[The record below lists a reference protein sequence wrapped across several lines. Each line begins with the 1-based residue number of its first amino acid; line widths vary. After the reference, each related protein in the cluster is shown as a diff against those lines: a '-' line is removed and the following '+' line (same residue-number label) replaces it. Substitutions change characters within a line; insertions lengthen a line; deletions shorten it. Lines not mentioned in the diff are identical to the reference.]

1 MTNACGGGMRAWKH
15 STFFYSYYYN
25 YPPPINPMTQ
35 QQEHSKLINQGGYG
49 CIYYPSL
56 PFKISTP
63 ATSHHKKQQSSK
75 KYISKLQKHNF
86 HSEFE
91 DFIGKVIQDI
101 PCYELFFVPVLKTYQ
116 IDLATIKQEYLNDC
130 DAVSKYIKQKAHTA
144 AKDYTPL
151 NKMFIIQK
159 MNYIHGLDLKKYV
172 YKLIESEVHTDS
184 ASTDVSVSA
193 SATDDNDD
201 AGSASGSESGSEPE
215 SEPESE
221 PLDDEYISRSLRKD
235 ERQIRKINEYFKI
248 DERELSYHL
257 LSILFDLYERITDSI
272 QLLIKYDIIHY
283 DLKNNNILIEN
294 TTQLPMLIDFG
305 LSIYVKR
312 LLENPWKEKNETSQT
327 IDSDIMFK
335 SQSSKLLQ
343 NNYYW
348 KQHFYVHA
356 PEYYLW
362 PLEVHIITFLINE
375 PDRDRDR
382 DHDHHLTEEDLA
394 LIIYQYIVNNR
405 ALQNT
410 SHNFKMK
417 YMELCQETFKEY
429 TANKTREYII
439 NTLFTK
445 YWNTWDTYANNIMFI
460 KLFYG
465 LIMNTKKTP
474 HPAAGAAAAAGPVTS
489 HKQAPAHARPRSRSP
504 TEQRQEIHDP
514 DPHYLVKN
522 KDKIRFDER
531 FQIKLKDKYATNHK
545 KLIDVIQIMLRNIH
559 PNPEKR
565 LTPQE
570 TKTFFSSVFY
580 DC

>member
-1 MTNACGGGMRAWKH
+1 MTE
-15 STFFYSYYYN
+15 
-25 YPPPINPMTQ
+25 Q
-35 QQEHSKLINQGGYG
+35 QHSKLINQGGYG

-56 PFKISTP
+56 PFTP
-63 ATSHHKKQQSSK
+63 SRAASAKSVSRGTRKLSSK

-130 DAVSKYIKQKAHTA
+130 DAVSKYMKRTA
-144 AKDYTPL
+144 AKDYKAL
-151 NKMFIIQK
+151 NRMFIIQK
-159 MNYIHGLDLKKYV
+159 MNYVHGIDLKKYL
-172 YKLIESEVHTDS
+172 YKLIETEAHTHHAAS
-184 ASTDVSVSA
+184 ASSDSDSD
-193 SATDDNDD
+193 SDDTPPP
-201 AGSASGSESGSEPE
+201 SQISPSKQK
-215 SEPESE
+215 
-221 PLDDEYISRSLRKD
+221 DEHVSRSLRKD

-248 DERELSYHL
+248 DEHKLSYHL

-283 DLKNNNILIEN
+283 DLKHNNILIDN
-294 TTQLPMLIDFG
+294 TTELPMLIDFG

-312 LLENPWKEKNETSQT
+312 LLDNPWNEKNETSQT
-327 IDSDIMFK
+327 VDSDILFK
-335 SQSSKLLQ
+335 SESSKLLQ

-362 PLEVHIITFLINE
+362 PLEVHIITFLVNE
-375 PDRDRDR
+375 H
-382 DHDHHLTEEDLA
+382 HDDDTSATPRHDVFTEDNLA
-394 LIIYQYIVNNR
+394 VIVYQYIVNNL
-405 ALQNT
+405 ALQYT
-410 SHNFKMK
+410 SHAFRMK
-417 YMELCQETFKEY
+417 YMELCQETFKPF
-429 TANKTREYII
+429 TNKPREYII

-445 YWNTWDTYANNIMFI
+445 YWNTWDTYANNIMFL

-465 LIMNTKKTP
+465 LTMNTKKMP
-474 HPAAGAAAAAGPVTS
+474 RPAAAAAATAPRVTS
-489 HKQAPAHARPRSRSP
+489 HKHHDHAQSPSP
-504 TEQRQEIHDP
+504 TEQRQELHDP
-514 DPHYLVKN
+514 DTLVKN

-531 FQIKLKDKYATNHK
+531 FQIKLKDKYAANNK
-545 KLIDVIQIMLRNIH
+545 KLIDVVQIMLRNIH
-559 PNPEKR
+559 PNPKKR

>member
-1 MTNACGGGMRAWKH
+1 
-15 STFFYSYYYN
+15 
-25 YPPPINPMTQ
+25 MTQ
-35 QQEHSKLINQGGYG
+35 HSKLINQGGYG

-56 PFKISTP
+56 PFKTSASTS
-63 ATSHHKKQQSSK
+63 TSTSKSRITQPSSK

-130 DAVSKYIKQKAHTA
+130 EAVSKYIKRTA
-144 AKDYTPL
+144 TATASAKDTKSL

-159 MNYIHGLDLKKYV
+159 MNYVKGLDLKKYL
-172 YKLIESEVHTDS
+172 YKLIDTESDA
-184 ASTDVSVSA
+184 ASNDASVSA
-193 SATDDNDD
+193 SDTDADTDTDTDDTDD
-201 AGSASGSESGSEPE
+201 T
-215 SEPESE
+215 
-221 PLDDEYISRSLRKD
+221 DDDKSQISRSLRKD
-235 ERQIRKINEYFKI
+235 EHQIRKINEYFKI
-248 DERELSYHL
+248 DEHELSYHL

-272 QLLIKYDIIHY
+272 QLLIKYEIIHY
-283 DLKNNNILIEN
+283 DLKHNNILIEN

-312 LLENPWKEKNETSQT
+312 LLDNPWNEKNETSIT

-335 SQSSKLLQ
+335 SDSSKLLQ

-362 PLEVHIITFLINE
+362 PIEIHIITFLIN
-375 PDRDRDR
+375 
-382 DHDHHLTEEDLA
+382 DHNSLTEDDLA
-394 LIIYQYIVNNR
+394 VIIYQYITNNR

-410 SHNFKMK
+410 SHAFKMK
-417 YMELCQETFKEY
+417 YMEMAQHTFKEY
-429 TANKTREYII
+429 TAHKSREYII

-445 YWNTWDTYANNIMFI
+445 YWNTWDTYANNIMFL

-465 LIMNTKKTP
+465 LIMNTKKT
-474 HPAAGAAAAAGPVTS
+474 HRHAHD
-489 HKQAPAHARPRSRSP
+489 HKHNSP
-504 TEQRQEIHDP
+504 TEHRQEIHDP
-514 DPHYLVKN
+514 IDLIKN

>member
-1 MTNACGGGMRAWKH
+1 
-15 STFFYSYYYN
+15 
-25 YPPPINPMTQ
+25 MTQ
-35 QQEHSKLINQGGYG
+35 HSKLINQGGYG

-56 PFKISTP
+56 PFK
-63 ATSHHKKQQSSK
+63 TSASASNRTQHQQPSSK

-101 PCYELFFVPVLKTYQ
+101 PCYELFFVPVLKSYQ
-116 IDLATIKQEYLNDC
+116 IDLATIKKEYLNDC
-130 DAVSKYIKQKAHTA
+130 DAVSKYIKRTTATA
-144 AKDYTPL
+144 AKDIKSF

-159 MNYIHGLDLKKYV
+159 MNYVKGLDLKKYL
-172 YKLIESEVHTDS
+172 YKLIDTESDAAS
-184 ASTDVSVSA
+184 ASNDASDDTASDDTASDDDDDTSA
-193 SATDDNDD
+193 SVDDDK
-201 AGSASGSESGSEPE
+201 SQ
-215 SEPESE
+215 
-221 PLDDEYISRSLRKD
+221 ISRSLRKD
-235 ERQIRKINEYFKI
+235 EHQIRKINEYFKI
-248 DERELSYHL
+248 DEHKLSYHL

-283 DLKNNNILIEN
+283 DLKHNNILIEN

-312 LLENPWKEKNETSQT
+312 LLENPWNEKNETSIT
-327 IDSDIMFK
+327 IDSDILFK
-335 SQSSKLLQ
+335 SDSSKLLQ

-362 PLEVHIITFLINE
+362 PIEIHIITFLIN
-375 PDRDRDR
+375 
-382 DHDHHLTEEDLA
+382 DHNSLTEDDLA
-394 LIIYQYIVNNR
+394 VIIYQYITNNR

-410 SHNFKMK
+410 SHAFKMK
-417 YMELCQETFKEY
+417 YMEMAQHTFKEY
-429 TANKTREYII
+429 TAHKSREYII

-445 YWNTWDTYANNIMFI
+445 YWNTWDTYANNIMFL

-465 LIMNTKKTP
+465 LIMNTKKT
-474 HPAAGAAAAAGPVTS
+474 HRHAS
-489 HKQAPAHARPRSRSP
+489 DHKHAPPDHKHNTHTHTRSP
-504 TEQRQEIHDP
+504 TEHRQEIHDP
-514 DPHYLVKN
+514 IDLIKN

>member
-1 MTNACGGGMRAWKH
+1 MTE
-15 STFFYSYYYN
+15 
-25 YPPPINPMTQ
+25 Q
-35 QQEHSKLINQGGYG
+35 QHSKLINQGGYG

-56 PFKISTP
+56 PFKTTASQ
-63 ATSHHKKQQSSK
+63 ASHQKHQKYQKHQKHPSSK

-130 DAVSKYIKQKAHTA
+130 EAVSKYIKRTTA
-144 AKDYTPL
+144 ATATAATAKDYKAL
-151 NKMFIIQK
+151 NRMFIIQK
-159 MNYIHGLDLKKYV
+159 MNYIRGLDLKKYL
-172 YKLIESEVHTDS
+172 YKLIETEAHTR
-184 ASTDVSVSA
+184 AASA
-193 SATDDNDD
+193 SAISDSSSDSSDSSSDSDSSDSDSDSSDSDDTPPP
-201 AGSASGSESGSEPE
+201 SQTSPSKQK
-215 SEPESE
+215 
-221 PLDDEYISRSLRKD
+221 DEHISMSLRKD

-283 DLKNNNILIEN
+283 DLKHNNILIDN

-312 LLENPWKEKNETSQT
+312 LLDNPWNEKNETSQT
-327 IDSDIMFK
+327 VDSDILFK
-335 SQSSKLLQ
+335 SESSKLLQ

-362 PLEVHIITFLINE
+362 PLEVHIITFLVNE
-375 PDRDRDR
+375 HHADDRHDDR
-382 DHDHHLTEEDLA
+382 HDLTEDDLA
-394 LIIYQYIVNNR
+394 VIIYQYIVNNR
-405 ALQNT
+405 ALQYT
-410 SHNFKMK
+410 SHAFKMK
-417 YMELCQETFKEY
+417 YMVLCQETFKPFI
-429 TANKTREYII
+429 TRPREYII

-445 YWNTWDTYANNIMFI
+445 YWNTWDTYANNIMFL

-465 LIMNTKKTP
+465 MTMNTKKTP
-474 HPAAGAAAAAGPVTS
+474 RPAAHA
-489 HKQAPAHARPRSRSP
+489 HDHARDHDHARAGSPSP

-514 DPHYLVKN
+514 DTLHLVKN

-531 FQIKLKDKYATNHK
+531 FQIKLKDKYAPNNK

>member
-1 MTNACGGGMRAWKH
+1 
-15 STFFYSYYYN
+15 
-25 YPPPINPMTQ
+25 MTQ
-35 QQEHSKLINQGGYG
+35 HSKLINQGGYG

-56 PFKISTP
+56 PFKTSASTSKSRV
-63 ATSHHKKQQSSK
+63 THQQPSSK

-130 DAVSKYIKQKAHTA
+130 NAVSKYIKRTTA
-144 AKDYTPL
+144 SASASAPASATATATTAKDIKAL

-159 MNYIHGLDLKKYV
+159 MNYVKGLDLKKYL
-172 YKLIESEVHTDS
+172 YKLIDTESDDTYASNHASDDTASDASDDTASDDTD
-184 ASTDVSVSA
+184 TDAADTADKSQ
-193 SATDDNDD
+193 
-201 AGSASGSESGSEPE
+201 
-215 SEPESE
+215 
-221 PLDDEYISRSLRKD
+221 ISRSLRKD
-235 ERQIRKINEYFKI
+235 EHQIRKINEYFKI
-248 DERELSYHL
+248 DEHKLSYHL

-283 DLKNNNILIEN
+283 DLKHNNILIEN

-312 LLENPWKEKNETSQT
+312 LLENPWNEKNETSIT
-327 IDSDIMFK
+327 IDSDILFK
-335 SQSSKLLQ
+335 SDSSKLLQ

-362 PLEVHIITFLINE
+362 PIEIHIITFLIN
-375 PDRDRDR
+375 
-382 DHDHHLTEEDLA
+382 DHNSLTEDDLA
-394 LIIYQYIVNNR
+394 VIIYQYIMNNR

-410 SHNFKMK
+410 SHAFKMK
-417 YMELCQETFKEY
+417 YMEMAQQTFKEY
-429 TANKTREYII
+429 TAHKSRGYII

-445 YWNTWDTYANNIMFI
+445 YWNTWDTYANNIMFL

-465 LIMNTKKTP
+465 LIMNTKKTHR
-474 HPAAGAAAAAGPVTS
+474 HPASSRHTDKHAPPD
-489 HKQAPAHARPRSRSP
+489 HKHNTHTHTHTRSP
-504 TEQRQEIHDP
+504 TEHRQEIHDP
-514 DPHYLVKN
+514 IDLIKN

>member
-1 MTNACGGGMRAWKH
+1 MA
-15 STFFYSYYYN
+15 
-25 YPPPINPMTQ
+25 Q
-35 QQEHSKLINQGGYG
+35 HSKLINQGGYG

-56 PFKISTP
+56 PFKTSASTSKSRV
-63 ATSHHKKQQSSK
+63 THQQASSK

-91 DFIGKVIQDI
+91 DFIGNVIQDI
-101 PCYELFFVPVLKTYQ
+101 PCYELFFVPVLKSYQ

-130 DAVSKYIKQKAHTA
+130 EAVSKYIKRSATT
-144 AKDYTPL
+144 KDIRSL

-159 MNYIHGLDLKKYV
+159 MNYVKGLDLKKYL
-172 YKLIESEVHTDS
+172 YKLIDTESDAAS
-184 ASTDVSVSA
+184 ASMSGSDD
-193 SATDDNDD
+193 TDDTDD
-201 AGSASGSESGSEPE
+201 TDTASDDDDTSADKSQ
-215 SEPESE
+215 
-221 PLDDEYISRSLRKD
+221 ISRSLRKD
-235 ERQIRKINEYFKI
+235 EHQIRKINEYFKI

-283 DLKNNNILIEN
+283 DLKHNNILIEN

-312 LLENPWKEKNETSQT
+312 LLENPWNEKNETSLT

-335 SQSSKLLQ
+335 SDSSKLLQ

-362 PLEVHIITFLINE
+362 PIEIHIITFLIN
-375 PDRDRDR
+375 
-382 DHDHHLTEEDLA
+382 DHNALTEDDLA
-394 LIIYQYIVNNR
+394 VIIYQYITNNR

-410 SHNFKMK
+410 SHAFKMK
-417 YMELCQETFKEY
+417 YMEMAQQTFKEY
-429 TANKTREYII
+429 TAHKSREYII

-445 YWNTWDTYANNIMFI
+445 YWNTWDTYANNIMFL

-465 LIMNTKKTP
+465 LIMNTKKT
-474 HPAAGAAAAAGPVTS
+474 HR
-489 HKQAPAHARPRSRSP
+489 HKHDPSPKHNSP

-514 DPHYLVKN
+514 IDLIKN